1 MTNEFLHMTV
11 MIFFVSLIISG
22 LLVLGSRV
30 APKYF
35 VRPQDLKAK
44 QAAHEKP
51 TSRLGGIA
59 VLCGAAVMFLFALP
73 PGFDPAL
80 KLLFLSVLP
89 VLIAGLAED
98 CGLHVSPRVR
108 LAAAAAASLLAA
120 ALLGHWVTRA
130 DIPLVDLALAIPVIG
145 LLVTAIGGAG
155 VSHSFNLIDGVNG
168 LSSGVAA
175 LAAIGLAAIAHKAG
189 EPEISLVALLLVAAI
204 LGFMVFNWPMGAVFL
219 GDAGAYSLGHIL
231 GWLGILLVARVPETS
246 MLAITGLFFW
256 PLADTFFAIYRRR
269 RAGRPTDQPDRLHFH
284 QLIMRGLEICF
295 VGRENRQIANPLTT
309 ALLLPI
315 IAVGVLGHVL
325 LWDNPLAATALWAVQ
340 GTGFVL
346 LYLIGIRAV
355 NVRRK
360 AKWQRPEN
368 HHHPLH
374 EH

>member
-1 MTNEFLHMTV
+1 
-11 MIFFVSLIISG
+11 
-22 LLVLGSRV
+22 
-30 APKYF
+30 
-35 VRPQDLKAK
+35 
-44 QAAHEKP
+44 
-51 TSRLGGIA
+51 
-59 VLCGAAVMFLFALP
+59 
-73 PGFDPAL
+73 
-80 KLLFLSVLP
+80 
-89 VLIAGLAED
+89 
-98 CGLHVSPRVR
+98 
-108 LAAAAAASLLAA
+108 
-120 ALLGHWVTRA
+120 
-130 DIPLVDLALAIPVIG
+130 
-145 LLVTAIGGAG
+145 
-155 VSHSFNLIDGVNG
+155 
-168 LSSGVAA
+168 
-175 LAAIGLAAIAHKAG
+175 
-189 EPEISLVALLLVAAI
+189 
-204 LGFMVFNWPMGAVFL
+204 
-219 GDAGAYSLGHIL
+219 
-231 GWLGILLVARVPETS
+231 

-256 PLADTFFAIYRRR
+256 PLAEHILCNLSSPTRRS
-269 RAGRPTDQPDRLHFH
+269 AHLTSLTGCIFN